1 MSWEMSI
8 AIKVNFKKIITM
20 ISSEN
25 AEKFTEKG
33 KFPSVFGERV

>member
-1 MSWEMSI
+1 MSI
-8 AIKVNFKKIITM
+8 GIKVNFKKIITM

-33 KFPSVFGERV
+33 KFPVFLEKGCKQ